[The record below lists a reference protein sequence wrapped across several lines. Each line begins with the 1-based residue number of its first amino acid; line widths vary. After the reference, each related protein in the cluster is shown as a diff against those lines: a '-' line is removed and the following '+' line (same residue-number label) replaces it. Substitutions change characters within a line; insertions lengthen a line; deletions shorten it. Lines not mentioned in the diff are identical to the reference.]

1 MEIRFKMLNYRVFV
15 FLRILYLWGWVVA
28 ELFSASPQVII
39 VAMLTVEKLRL
50 TAVKPWTR
58 SRILSVVLWML
69 HQ

>member
-15 FLRILYLWGWVVA
+15 FLRILYLWDWVVA
-28 ELFSASPQVII
+28 ELFSASLQVII